1 MSHDADSEQD
11 SVEMYKTLH
20 ALKEGVDFMVNQL
33 IRGSYLTTSTFANN
47 LVHLNRAFEPVQALM
62 AVPGVMAMLLRKDVL
77 LAADLIATGRAIA
90 MMNNFLVCVTGQQ
103 ADGL

>member
-33 IRGSYLTTSTFANN
+33 IRGSYRPQRCAGNVAHHHVCYRDGGLHPAIRF
-47 LVHLNRAFEPVQALM
+47 
-62 AVPGVMAMLLRKDVL
+62 
-77 LAADLIATGRAIA
+77 TGAEKG
-90 MMNNFLVCVTGQQ
+90 T
-103 ADGL
+103 